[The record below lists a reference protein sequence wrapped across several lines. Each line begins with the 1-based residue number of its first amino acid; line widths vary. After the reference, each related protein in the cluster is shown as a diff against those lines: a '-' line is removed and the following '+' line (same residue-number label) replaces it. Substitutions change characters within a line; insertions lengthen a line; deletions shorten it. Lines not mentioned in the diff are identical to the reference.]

1 MFWAG
6 LNPDCACN
14 QYLGTNFMDSYLR
27 DGENKI
33 TSDIRIKAKVA
44 LVFLLA
50 LASFMLLM
58 SSVFVYKL

>member
-1 MFWAG
+1 
-6 LNPDCACN
+6 
-14 QYLGTNFMDSYLR
+14 MDSHLR